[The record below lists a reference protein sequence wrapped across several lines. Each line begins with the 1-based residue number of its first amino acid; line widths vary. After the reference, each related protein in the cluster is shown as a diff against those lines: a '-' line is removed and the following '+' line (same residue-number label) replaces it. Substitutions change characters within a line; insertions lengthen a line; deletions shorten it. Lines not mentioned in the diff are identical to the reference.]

1 MDEEAGFE
9 ARAVLAPARRRWNQ
23 GLIVL
28 PMVAVVAIAIAG
40 LAGPHRTS
48 TAELPVATA
57 IATASPGASAVSVA
71 IGPSA
76 PPAHPPVAL
85 GLPVHPL
92 DQLVPAHLGEDEVVA
107 VAGWYIPTGVGN
119 CPPLAAIYRDGALPY
134 LRGDADT
141 LAFCERSGVL
151 YAAPPDVD
159 GRLST
164 SSHETDGSRVGP
176 PAVTAQLAV
185 GIIVPLR
192 LEAADSGATE
202 VVVIGRFV
210 ETGSRCGLPP
220 GCHRGLVVD
229 HVAWTPGA

>member
-9 ARAVLAPARRRWNQ
+9 ARAVLAPARRRRNR
-23 GLIVL
+23 LVL
-28 PMVAVVAIAIAG
+28 ALPAVALAALV
-40 LAGPHRTS
+40 LAGVSGPRQHRA
-48 TAELPVATA
+48 TAELPAATTLAQATA
-57 IATASPGASAVSVA
+57 VIAPSPT
-71 IGPSA
+71 
-76 PPAHPPVAL
+76 PAHPAAAL
-85 GLPVHPL
+85 GLPVHAL
-92 DQLVPAHLGEDEVVA
+92 DQVVPGQLGEDQVIA
-107 VAGWYIPTGVGN
+107 LSGWYIATGVAN

-134 LRGDADT
+134 LRGDADA

-151 YAAPPDVD
+151 YASPPDAD

-164 SSHETDGSRVGP
+164 TSHRNDGSRVGP
-176 PAVTAQLAV
+176 PAVDAKLAV
-185 GIIVPLR
+185 GIIVPMG
-192 LEAADSGATE
+192 LEVIGATATE

>member
-9 ARAVLAPARRRWNQ
+9 ARAVLAPARRRWNK

-28 PMVAVVAIAIAG
+28 PVVALVGIALAG
-40 LAGPHRTS
+40 LAGPHPR
-48 TAELPVATA
+48 PATA
-57 IATASPGASAVSVA
+57 DLPAATSAAVASAASIA
-71 IGPSA
+71 IEPSA
-76 PPAHPPVAL
+76 SPAHPALAL

-92 DQLVPAHLGEDEVVA
+92 DQVEPAGLGEDEVIA
-107 VAGWYIPTGVGN
+107 LSGWYIATGVAN

-151 YAAPPDVD
+151 YASPPDGD

-164 SSHETDGSRVGP
+164 SSHANDGSRVGP
-176 PAVTAQLAV
+176 PAVAARLAV
-185 GIIVPLR
+185 GIIVPLG
-192 LEAADSGATE
+192 LEVIDSGATE

-229 HVAWTPGA
+229 HVAWTPGT